1 MSVMHI
7 QIPDD
12 LKEAFEKAFPGEAVD
27 TFLARMMRE
36 ALSKRSEIEAK
47 PRESLVEMAKK
58 LASSM
63 PPTTDEEIRR
73 LREEGRP

>member
-12 LKEAFEKAFPGEAVD
+12 LKEAFEKAFPGETVD
-27 TFLARMMRE
+27 AFVARMMRE

-47 PRESLVEMAKK
+47 PRESLVEAFKK
-58 LASSM
+58 LREKF
-63 PPTTDEEIRR
+63 PPTSDEEIRR